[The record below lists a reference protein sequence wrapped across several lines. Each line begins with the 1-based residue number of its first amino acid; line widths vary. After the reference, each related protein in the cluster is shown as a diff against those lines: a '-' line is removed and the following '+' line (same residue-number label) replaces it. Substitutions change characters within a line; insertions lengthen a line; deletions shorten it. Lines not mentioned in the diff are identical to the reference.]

1 MQESE
6 CLFDRLDRESISYDK
21 NVFYFLC
28 SFLIFGRKWIISEC
42 SYEKLKAVAITE
54 GVTLGSYEIS
64 TSEECREK
72 CDQTERCNNF
82 RFCAYDKK
90 CKLYQGMLRGS
101 EPEAESDGNCVTFY
115 KKCKYKT
122 DSIICIEH
130 IWTYNER

>member
-1 MQESE
+1 M
-6 CLFDRLDRESISYDK
+6 FISYSWPK
-21 NVFYFLC
+21 
-28 SFLIFGRKWIISEC
+28 IISEC

-64 TSEECREK
+64 TSEECRER

-130 IWTYNER
+130 IRTSNNNER